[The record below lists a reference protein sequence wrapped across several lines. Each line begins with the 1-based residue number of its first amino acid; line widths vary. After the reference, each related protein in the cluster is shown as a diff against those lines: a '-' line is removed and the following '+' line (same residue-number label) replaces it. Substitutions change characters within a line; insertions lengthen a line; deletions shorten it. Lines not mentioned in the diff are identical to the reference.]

1 MKFSPLKGMKPID
14 LLNFL
19 NLLAPL
25 ALIALLCMSAVAVA
39 DWAGEIALESTFYT
53 ESPQYSRQSDDAN
66 LSASFQPEYY
76 TNWDNRDQSL
86 EFIPFFRVDHQDE
99 DRTHVDI
106 RELAWTK
113 VYDSWEIR
121 AGISRVFWGVT
132 EFQHL
137 VDVINQTDSVENVDG
152 EDKLGQPMV
161 ILTSIQDW
169 GTLDFYALPYF
180 RERTYPGIEGRL
192 RTPLQVNTNLTQY
205 ESDRGQYHPDF
216 ALRYSNYFGDW
227 DVGLAHFSGTNR
239 DPILSP
245 PVSIDPVSGEVNAPE
260 SFLVPY
266 YELMEQT
273 SLELQATKGS
283 MLYKLEALQRQA
295 DSGNHNAAVAG
306 IEYSF
311 YGVSGSFAD
320 LGVLVEYHYDDRSEN
335 APTIFED
342 DIAIGARLAF
352 NDAQSTELL
361 AGVLVDRSTGGNS
374 ISIEGSRR
382 INNNFFVELESR
394 LFHGQSSSDP
404 AIAFTQDDFIR
415 LNLIYNF

>member
-1 MKFSPLKGMKPID
+1 MNSSFFKGLRPLD
-14 LLNFL
+14 LLS
-19 NLLAPL
+19 LLAPL
-25 ALIALLCMSAVAVA
+25 VLIALLCVSAAAVA

-53 ESPQYSRQSDDAN
+53 QSPQHIGQSDDPN
-66 LSASFQPEYY
+66 ISLSFQPEYY
-76 TNWDNRDQSL
+76 TDWDNRDQSL
-86 EFIPFFRVDHQDE
+86 EFIPFFRVDSQDE
-99 DRTHVDI
+99 ERTHADI

-113 VYDSWEIR
+113 VYDRWEVR

-137 VDVINQTDSVENVDG
+137 VDVINQTDSVENIDG

-161 ILTSIQDW
+161 LLRSVQDW
-169 GTLDFYALPYF
+169 GTLDLYVMPYF
-180 RERTYPGIEGRL
+180 RERTFPGIEGRL
-192 RTPLQVNTNLTQY
+192 RAPLRVDTDLTQY

-227 DVGLAHFSGTNR
+227 DLGLAHFSGTNR
-239 DPILSP
+239 EPILSP
-245 PVSIDPVSGEVNAPE
+245 VVFFDPVSSEIVASE
-260 SFLVPY
+260 SFFTPY
-266 YELMEQT
+266 YELMQQS

-283 MLYKLEALQRQA
+283 TLYKLEALHRQA
-295 DSGNHNAAVAG
+295 DSENHNAAVAG

-311 YGVSGSFAD
+311 YGVSGTFAD
-320 LGVLVEYHYDDRSEN
+320 LGVLVEYHYDDRGED

-361 AGVLVDRSTGGNS
+361 VGILVDRSTGGNS

-394 LFHGQSSSDP
+394 LFHGQSNTDP
-404 AIAFTQDDFIR
+404 VISITQDDFIR